1 VEAVQREL
9 EGGWVEA
16 DIRASGV
23 CATYHIFEVNICP
36 LGEDGLLE
44 V

>member
-1 VEAVQREL
+1 MEAVQSEL
-9 EGGWVEA
+9 EGSWVEA

-23 CATYHIFEVNICP
+23 GAAHHIFKVNICP